1 MTLGFGFDEEPA
13 PTAGELRELA
23 LAPWELDAAT
33 APTVGTDTMVEAE
46 VEGERERYWGAGVSK
61 YRSTLRMRGR

>member
-1 MTLGFGFDEEPA
+1 LGFGFDEEPA

-46 VEGERERYWGAGVSK
+46 VEDK
-61 YRSTLRMRGR
+61 RGRY